1 MQMAEGS
8 TLTGELFEDV
18 AFPAISLTFL
28 LVSILPVCWGATLMN
43 WGGSGSVPIQARA
56 AASHDRGDPGFGVR
70 L

>member
-18 AFPAISLTFL
+18 AFPSISLVFL
-28 LVSILPVCWGATLMN
+28 LVSILPVCQGATLMN
-43 WGGSGSVPIQARA
+43 WGGSGSASIQARA
-56 AASHDRGDPGFGVR
+56 AAGHDGGDPGFGVR